1 MGATSKFKRWKTVA
15 TTRPVAIVVA
25 DAERRVGRKIAART
39 GPLAV
44 DRAAHA
50 AANFTFKSDAAWW
63 RIVGSGHA
71 HQRRCQRN
79 RHFFRHAAFPRGC
92 QVLAVEIDTK
102 GSAAGA
108 TTQTR
113 MFRHDLTS
121 TVKKRADCR
130 AAPRLPQTPQGRRA
144 FPAFRP
150 FNVRPATASAS
161 ASLPRGPSAPASIEE
176 AAREPPTHS
185 ATRRDRA

>member
-1 MGATSKFKRWKTVA
+1 MGATSKFKRRKTVA
-15 TTRPVAIVVA
+15 TARPVAIVIA
-25 DAERRVGRKIAART
+25 DAERRVGREIPARSR
-39 GPLAV
+39 PLAI

-50 AANFTFKSDAAWW
+50 AANLAFEGDAARR
-63 RIVGSGHA
+63 RIVGTDHA
-71 HQRRCQRN
+71 HQRRGQGN
-79 RHFFRHAAFPRGC
+79 RHVFRDAAFPRGS

-102 GSAAGA
+102 GGATGA
-108 TTQTR
+108 TTQAR

-130 AAPRLPQTPQGRRA
+130 AAPRLPQTPLWRRA
-144 FPAFRP
+144 FPAFRR
-150 FNVRPATASAS
+150 FNVRPETVSAS

-185 ATRRDRA
+185 ATRRDRT